1 MNFELYEVWAEDED
15 GHTEVQD
22 TTASR
27 KQAFEIAESLLGQG
41 YLFAT
46 VFQETEDGDLKEI
59 QRFESARFERF
70 DWFALCVAFL
80 NV

>member
-15 GHTEVQD
+15 GHEELQE

-41 YLFAT
+41 FLFSI
-46 VFQETEDGDLKEI
+46 VYQEDEFGDLKEI
-59 QRFESARFERF
+59 QRFEHG
-70 DWFALCVAFL
+70 
-80 NV
+80 

>member
-59 QRFESARFERF
+59 QRFEHG
-70 DWFALCVAFL
+70 
-80 NV
+80 

>member
-15 GHTEVQD
+15 GHEGLQE

-41 YLFAT
+41 FLVAT
-46 VFQETEDGDLKEI
+46 VYQETEDGELNEV
-59 QRFESARFERF
+59 QRFEHS
-70 DWFALCVAFL
+70 
-80 NV
+80 